1 MQDYTWRRAFILTI
15 PILLGYI
22 PLAIAYAV
30 MWTQNGLPALWAL
43 AASIFL
49 YAGAMQFLLAG
60 LLVNGTSLG
69 AVALATLAVNLRL
82 IFYGFSFPTAAY
94 RGRPLLLAYSIFALT
109 DEAYS
114 LIAPM
119 GRDTDPRLIAR
130 IEALCQLYW
139 IGGTALGLLLGQI
152 IPPALTGF
160 EFALTALF
168 IILAQSHS
176 YYRERRP
183 AQAYGLIA
191 ILIALATVSDRN
203 VLATAI
209 TILLALLCL
218 SPRKTAA

>member
-1 MQDYTWRRAFILTI
+1 MQDYTWRRAFVLTI

-30 MWTQNGLPALWAL
+30 MWVQNGLSALWAL
-43 AASIFL
+43 AASVFV

-60 LLVNGTSLG
+60 LLTSSTSLG
-69 AVALATLAVNLRL
+69 AVAVATLAVNLRF
-82 IFYGFSFPTAAY
+82 IFYGFSFPTASY

-109 DEAYS
+109 DETYS

-119 GRDTDPRLIAR
+119 SRDTDPRLIAR

-139 IGGTALGLLLGQI
+139 VGGTALGLLLGQI
-152 IPPALTGF
+152 IPPSLTGF

-168 IILAQSHS
+168 LILAQSHS

-183 AQAYGLIA
+183 AQIYGCIA
-191 ILIALATVSDRN
+191 ILIALVTVSDRN
-203 VLATAI
+203 TLATAI
-209 TILLALLCL
+209 AILLALLCF
-218 SPRKTAA
+218 SPRKVPA

>member
-1 MQDYTWRRAFILTI
+1 MTDYTWRRAFILTI
-15 PILLGYI
+15 PIMLGYI

-43 AASIFL
+43 VASTFL

-60 LLVNGTSLG
+60 LLATGTSLG

-94 RGRPLLLAYSIFALT
+94 RGRPLLL
-109 DEAYS
+109 AYS

-168 IILAQSHS
+168 LILAQSHS

-209 TILLALLCL
+209 AILLALLCL
-218 SPRKTAA
+218 TPRKTIA

>member
-1 MQDYTWRRAFILTI
+1 MTDYTWRRAFILTI

-43 AASIFL
+43 AASVFL

-209 TILLALLCL
+209 AILLALLCL
-218 SPRKTAA
+218 TPRKTIA

>member
-1 MQDYTWRRAFILTI
+1 MQDYAWRRAFILTI

-119 GRDTDPRLIAR
+119 
-130 IEALCQLYW
+130 
-139 IGGTALGLLLGQI
+139 
-152 IPPALTGF
+152 
-160 EFALTALF
+160 
-168 IILAQSHS
+168 
-176 YYRERRP
+176 
-183 AQAYGLIA
+183 
-191 ILIALATVSDRN
+191 
-203 VLATAI
+203 
-209 TILLALLCL
+209 
-218 SPRKTAA
+218 

>member
-1 MQDYTWRRAFILTI
+1 MTDYTWRRAFILTI

-43 AASIFL
+43 VASTFL

-60 LLVNGTSLG
+60 LLATGTSLG

-82 IFYGFSFPTAAY
+82 IFYGFSS

-209 TILLALLCL
+209 AILLALLCL
-218 SPRKTAA
+218 TPRKTIA

>member
-1 MQDYTWRRAFILTI
+1 MRPPPLRAVFTIYIHIERSAVCKRHSLQNPKTMTLTFPPRRR
-15 PILLGYI
+15 
-22 PLAIAYAV
+22 
-30 MWTQNGLPALWAL
+30 PALLAL
-43 AASIFL
+43 
-49 YAGAMQFLLAG
+49 GATAILAFLLWRSMTTPDSE
-60 LLVNGTSLG
+60 NS
-69 AVALATLAVNLRL
+69 
-82 IFYGFSFPTAAY
+82 FYCA
-94 RGRPLLLAYSIFALT
+94 LLLAYSIFALT

-119 GRDTDPRLIAR
+119 GRDTDPRLITR

-139 IGGTALGLLLGQI
+139 ISGTALGLLLGQI

-168 IILAQSHS
+168 LILAQSHS

-183 AQAYGLIA
+183 AQAYGLIT
-191 ILIALATVSDRN
+191 ILIALATVSERN

-209 TILLALLCL
+209 AILLALLCL